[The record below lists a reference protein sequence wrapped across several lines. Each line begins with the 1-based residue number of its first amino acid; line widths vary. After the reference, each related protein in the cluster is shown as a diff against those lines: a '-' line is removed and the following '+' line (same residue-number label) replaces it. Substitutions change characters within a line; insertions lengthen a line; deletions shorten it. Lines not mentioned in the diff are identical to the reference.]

1 MFEKVIINNKV
12 AVCYSPGYGA
22 GWSTWNDE
30 YKEELCM
37 RKEIVEF
44 VMEKDFDGLTVF
56 MEENYPDVYLGGM
69 RDLCIRMVPVGSFF
83 KINEYDG
90 NESVE
95 LGFTEF
101 IKA

>member
-1 MFEKVIINNKV
+1 MIKLQFVIPLV
-12 AVCYSPGYGA
+12 MVLVGLLGM
-22 GWSTWNDE
+22 TE

-69 RDLCIRMVPVGSFF
+69 RDLCIRMVPVGSSLRLM
-83 KINEYDG
+83 NMMEM
-90 NESVE
+90 N
-95 LGFTEF
+95 L
-101 IKA
+101 